1 MLFYPFKNKYAYF
14 LDAILVSLAIGC
26 LIPFVFLLKS
36 LFAGQEVN
44 FHNFLFGFLFSFSV
58 TFCIY
63 FFNIRIVKKMQKAEK
78 RFRSHFRRI
87 SLELLITMSI
97 SGIVMLLVFLAFLYI
112 SGIEIQNITASL
124 FDNIIIA
131 IIMDV
136 IVVAIIE
143 MVFFFQKWKNSIV
156 ESEHLKRKNV
166 EIQYAALASQINP
179 HFLFNSLN
187 TLSSLIQINPEKAT
201 VFTREFSKIY
211 RYVLDSRDRL
221 IVTLQEELD
230 FLNSYLYL
238 QRIRYDSGLD
248 ASIEIDA
255 SCLSLFLPP
264 LSLQLLAENAIK
276 HNEISEE
283 NPLHLTIIGKSSRL
297 EVINNYRPIKK
308 SNREGSG
315 LGLKN
320 MTERYSH
327 YTDIVPVFKVENEKY
342 IAIIPL
348 IEDE

>member
-1 MLFYPFKNKYAYF
+1 MLFPLKNKYAYL
-14 LDAILVSLAIGC
+14 LDAILVSVAIGC
-26 LIPFVFLLKS
+26 LIPVVFLLKS
-36 LFAGQEVN
+36 IIAGQEN
-44 FHNFLFGFLFSFSV
+44 DIHSFLFGFLFSFSV

-63 FFNIRIVKKMQKAEK
+63 FFNIRIVKRMQKAEK
-78 RFRSHFRRI
+78 YFRSHFWRI
-87 SLELLITMSI
+87 ALELLITMSI
-97 SGIVMLLVFLAFLYI
+97 SGIVMLLVSLSFLYI
-112 SGIEIQNITASL
+112 SGIKMQNLTEGL
-124 FDNIIIA
+124 FNNIIIA

-136 IVVAIIE
+136 IVIAIIE
-143 MVFFFQKWKNSIV
+143 IIFFFQKWKNSII
-156 ESEHLKRKNV
+156 ESEQLKRKNV

-201 VFTREFSKIY
+201 AFTREFSKIY
-211 RYVLDSRDRL
+211 RYVLDSKDRL

-238 QRIRYDSGLD
+238 QRIRYDSGLNI
-248 ASIEIDA
+248 SIEIDS

-264 LSLQLLAENAIK
+264 LSLQTLAENAVK

-283 NPLHLTIIGKSSRL
+283 NPLQLTIIGKDSRL

-308 SNREGSG
+308 TRREGSG

-327 YTDIVPVFKVENEKY
+327 YTEIIPVFKVENGMY